1 MMPRCSGLSAE
12 LEVDRPSKAAN
23 GLETGLGA
31 CGAWA
36 CGAWARAPS
45 AASGIA
51 DLGIA
56 DLGAAIAPVVVGWV
70 LIVGRGVGSGTLWAS
85 AGAAVRQINKDANN
99 AAIASLWPVCASRY
113 RAITVS
119 ELCWCMV
126 YSENRYPLFGT
137 MRSRPALSSIP
148 LWAGCGYF
156 AAPIMLICLRMIW
169 SENRC
174 PLFGIM
180 R

>member
-1 MMPRCSGLSAE
+1 MLRCLELSAAA
-12 LEVDRPSKAAN
+12 EVDRPSKAAN

-31 CGAWA
+31 CVCGACACGTCA

-45 AASGIA
+45 AA
-51 DLGIA
+51 LGTA
-56 DLGAAIAPVVVGWV
+56 GLAGAAIEPVGWA
-70 LIVGRGVGSGTLWAS
+70 LMAGRGVGRGTLWAS
-85 AGAAVRQINKDANN
+85 AGAAVRQANN

-156 AAPIMLICLRMIW
+156 AAPIMLTCLRMIW

>member
-31 CGAWA
+31 CVCGACACGTWA

-56 DLGAAIAPVVVGWV
+56 DLGATIAPVVVVWV

-85 AGAAVRQINKDANN
+85 AGAAVRQINKDASK

-119 ELCWCMV
+119 ASCWCMV
-126 YSENRYPLFGT
+126 YAVNRYPLFGT

-156 AAPIMLICLRMIW
+156 AAPIMR
-169 SENRC
+169 
-174 PLFGIM
+174 
-180 R
+180 

>member
-1 MMPRCSGLSAE
+1 MMPRCSGLSAAV
-12 LEVDRPSKAAN
+12 EVDRPSKAAN

-31 CGAWA
+31 CV

-45 AASGIA
+45 AA
-51 DLGIA
+51 LGTVGLA
-56 DLGAAIAPVVVGWV
+56 GAAIEPVGWA
-70 LIVGRGVGSGTLWAS
+70 LMAGRGVGSGTLWAS
-85 AGAAVRQINKDANN
+85 AGAVVRQANN

-137 MRSRPALSSIP
+137 MRSRPAFSSIP

-156 AAPIMLICLRMIW
+156 AAPIMC
-169 SENRC
+169 
-174 PLFGIM
+174 
-180 R
+180 